1 MQKQLNEKRGFA
13 NNPIVRAIGLQR
25 IVVVLAVI
33 LEAVLFSILSPAFRQ
48 YATVVSILDYSYYI
62 TFMAIGVTF
71 CLISGGND
79 LSVGAGMICYAL
91 AGGYLVQHMG
101 WPVWGGMLVTIAI
114 GLAFGV
120 LNGVMVA
127 IMNLPPFI
135 ATLCTMLIT
144 RGLGSILTGGMAVS
158 WPSRSSQGGWFRNL
172 FKIVNNGKIIPV
184 GFLIVIVSIILMS
197 IVLNKTRVGRYIIAI
212 GSNKEAARLSGVNVI
227 KYQMLAY
234 IISGFFAGLAGIA
247 YSATFSSSVAPGTG
261 AGLELDAIGGAIIG
275 GTSMTGGQGSIIGTL
290 LGVFVM
296 SLLKTGLPYVGLQ
309 ANWQQIITGIVLIVC
324 TAKCGKHRTFFI
336 GGIPMK
342 KMLAIVLALMLVFS
356 ATAALAA
363 DYEIVSKGF
372 QHQYW
377 QAVLKGAE
385 KKAAEL
391 GVEIN
396 FVGPAN
402 ESAYDEQLGQ
412 LNTCRPRQRIRLR
425 RAAVPAELRHQCQ
438 AQGHRPGCP
447 VHRDLPGRHQDRP
460 GCRHPDHRL

>member
-13 NNPIVRAIGLQR
+13 NNPIVKAIGLQR

-91 AGGYLVQHMG
+91 AGGFLVQHLG
-101 WPVWGGMLVTIAI
+101 WPVWAGMLVTIAI
-114 GLAFGV
+114 GLCFGV
-120 LNGVMVA
+120 LNGAMVA

-158 WPSRSSQGGWFRNL
+158 WPSRNSAGGWFRSL
-172 FKIVNNGKIIPV
+172 FKIINNGKIIPV
-184 GFLIVIVSIILMS
+184 GFAIVIVSIILMS

-212 GSNKEAARLSGVNVI
+212 GSNKEAARLSGVNVV

-309 ANWQQIITGIVLIVC
+309 ANWQQIITGIVLIV
-324 TAKCGKHRTFFI
+324 
-336 GGIPMK
+336 
-342 KMLAIVLALMLVFS
+342 AIYI
-356 ATAALAA
+356 
-363 DYEIVSKGF
+363 D
-372 QHQYW
+372 
-377 QAVLKGAE
+377 VLKN
-385 KKAAEL
+385 KKTA
-391 GVEIN
+391 
-396 FVGPAN
+396 
-402 ESAYDEQLGQ
+402 
-412 LNTCRPRQRIRLR
+412 
-425 RAAVPAELRHQCQ
+425 
-438 AQGHRPGCP
+438 
-447 VHRDLPGRHQDRP
+447 
-460 GCRHPDHRL
+460 

>member
-114 GLAFGV
+114 GLCFGV
-120 LNGVMVA
+120 LNGAMVA

-197 IVLNKTRVGRYIIAI
+197 IVLKSWTP
-212 GSNKEAARLSGVNVI
+212 SAARS
-227 KYQMLAY
+227 
-234 IISGFFAGLAGIA
+234 
-247 YSATFSSSVAPGTG
+247 SAA
-261 AGLELDAIGGAIIG
+261 
-275 GTSMTGGQGSIIGTL
+275 
-290 LGVFVM
+290 
-296 SLLKTGLPYVGLQ
+296 
-309 ANWQQIITGIVLIVC
+309 
-324 TAKCGKHRTFFI
+324 
-336 GGIPMK
+336 
-342 KMLAIVLALMLVFS
+342 
-356 ATAALAA
+356 
-363 DYEIVSKGF
+363 
-372 QHQYW
+372 
-377 QAVLKGAE
+377 
-385 KKAAEL
+385 
-391 GVEIN
+391 
-396 FVGPAN
+396 
-402 ESAYDEQLGQ
+402 
-412 LNTCRPRQRIRLR
+412 R
-425 RAAVPAELRHQCQ
+425 R
-438 AQGHRPGCP
+438 
-447 VHRDLPGRHQDRP
+447 
-460 GCRHPDHRL
+460 

>member
-1 MQKQLNEKRGFA
+1 
-13 NNPIVRAIGLQR
+13 
-25 IVVVLAVI
+25 
-33 LEAVLFSILSPAFRQ
+33 
-48 YATVVSILDYSYYI
+48 
-62 TFMAIGVTF
+62 
-71 CLISGGND
+71 
-79 LSVGAGMICYAL
+79 
-91 AGGYLVQHMG
+91 MG

-158 WPSRSSQGGWFRNL
+158 WPSRSSQGGWFRSL
-172 FKIVNNGKIIPV
+172 FKIINSGKIIPV
-184 GFLIVIVSIILMS
+184 GFIIVIFFVILMS

-309 ANWQQIITGIVLIVC
+309 ANWQQIITGIVLIV
-324 TAKCGKHRTFFI
+324 
-336 GGIPMK
+336 
-342 KMLAIVLALMLVFS
+342 AIYI
-356 ATAALAA
+356 
-363 DYEIVSKGF
+363 D
-372 QHQYW
+372 
-377 QAVLKGAE
+377 VLKN
-385 KKAAEL
+385 KKTA
-391 GVEIN
+391 
-396 FVGPAN
+396 
-402 ESAYDEQLGQ
+402 
-412 LNTCRPRQRIRLR
+412 
-425 RAAVPAELRHQCQ
+425 
-438 AQGHRPGCP
+438 
-447 VHRDLPGRHQDRP
+447 
-460 GCRHPDHRL
+460 